1 MNLTVVLGVS
11 VRIVALASQPAA
23 FAYVAAVSEQAWNPT
38 ASVVDAVV
46 SVPSQINN
54 VTSVYS
60 ADLPK

>member
-11 VRIVALASQPAA
+11 VTIVALSQPAT
-23 FAYVAAVSEQAWNPT
+23 FAYVAAVLEQAWNLI

-46 SVPSQINN
+46 SVPSDKNN